1 MVSLRLRLSEQ
12 EQALKD
18 AMERLKSS
26 NRTKDSMEHFIVGQR
41 ESLVF
46 QVFLVER
53 IKQFIILN
61 IMTDQRYLHVLSF

>member
-18 AMERLKSS
+18 AMERVKSS

-41 ESLVF
+41 ESPMF

-53 IKQFIILN
+53 IKQFII
-61 IMTDQRYLHVLSF
+61 IMTDQRYLHFLPF

>member
-41 ESLVF
+41 ESLMF